1 MDNESAKKA
10 SSYKKGDLLRI
21 SSRNGASN
29 WFVKQ
34 IDDKSNSLTLSG
46 EHSNRPKKLILDKID
61 FKNQFVSKIEKAEM
75 EVREGEILRTSSRM
89 YEHNIESN
97 TDLKV
102 KKIVPGFLVLKDGKK
117 SILMIKASLNG
128 APLKY
133 GYTKSLHTTSTKR
146 YDTTVSVLK
155 PYQTNK
161 NNIFKI
167 NALSKSS
174 SIIVTEDKEKAIKY
188 SHRETNRGS
197 SISAD
202 NYSGLSIEAGN
213 ILNRISETTAVFSKQ
228 DYFKEAISNNKDYT
242 QSKLNTDIADAL
254 ENGYLIKKDYSL
266 KKPLI
271 IYHLSNEKMKSKNIN
286 LRLDFELEQNSSLK
300 LIDFFSDDSEKNFM
314 NIFYNFNLD
323 KDAILKNYKIDKSLN
338 KNLKYSF
345 NNINQKQNS
354 ISETFIF
361 SAGSDYFKNE
371 INCNLKGEYSSAF
384 INGIFSLDDNKQH
397 EIRTTINHLVENTKS
412 YQLIKSVLGKNTK
425 SAYQGRIYVD
435 SKAQKT
441 DGYQLSKAI
450 LLDETSEFNA
460 KPELEIYADDV
471 KCSHGSA
478 SGSLDDNSIFYLMSR
493 GLNYK
498 QAKGLLINGFLLDV
512 IEKITDAEI
521 KDLLKK
527 MIGLKK

>member
-1 MDNESAKKA
+1 MNEQ
-10 SSYKKGDLLRI
+10 L
-21 SSRNGASN
+21 
-29 WFVKQ
+29 
-34 IDDKSNSLTLSG
+34 
-46 EHSNRPKKLILDKID
+46 KID
-61 FKNQFVSKIEKAEM
+61 FNKIKEVSNFSNRDIE
-75 EVREGEILRTSSRM
+75 I
-89 YEHNIESN
+89 
-97 TDLKV
+97 
-102 KKIVPGFLVLKDGKK
+102 KK
-117 SILMIKASLNG
+117 SYLNKFIENG
-128 APLKY
+128 FPNRKQENWKFL
-133 GYTKSLHTTSTKR
+133 
-146 YDTTVSVLK
+146 D
-155 PYQTNK
+155 
-161 NNIFKI
+161 I
-167 NALSKSS
+167 NQ
-174 SIIVTEDKEKAIKY
+174 I
-188 SHRETNRGS
+188 
-197 SISAD
+197 
-202 NYSGLSIEAGN
+202 
-213 ILNRISETTAVFSKQ
+213 
-228 DYFKEAISNNKDYT
+228 ISNNISDLSFYNDYSIENKIDSSIFIDDLEHNKIIFINGRIEKIDFSYEDKKQIEIIEDSYT
-242 QSKLNTDIADAL
+242 IDKSENNNSLIDLNIAL
-254 ENGYLIKKDYSL
+254 SNKHFKILIKKSYSL

-271 IYHLSNEKMKSKNIN
+271 IYHLTNEKMKSKNIN

-354 ISETFIF
+354 ISETFVF

>member
-1 MDNESAKKA
+1 MKEQ
-10 SSYKKGDLLRI
+10 L
-21 SSRNGASN
+21 
-29 WFVKQ
+29 
-34 IDDKSNSLTLSG
+34 
-46 EHSNRPKKLILDKID
+46 KID
-61 FKNQFVSKIEKAEM
+61 FNKIQEVSNFSNRDIE
-75 EVREGEILRTSSRM
+75 I
-89 YEHNIESN
+89 
-97 TDLKV
+97 
-102 KKIVPGFLVLKDGKK
+102 KK
-117 SILMIKASLNG
+117 SYLNKFIENG
-128 APLKY
+128 FPNRKQENWKFL
-133 GYTKSLHTTSTKR
+133 
-146 YDTTVSVLK
+146 D
-155 PYQTNK
+155 
-161 NNIFKI
+161 I
-167 NALSKSS
+167 NQ
-174 SIIVTEDKEKAIKY
+174 I
-188 SHRETNRGS
+188 
-197 SISAD
+197 
-202 NYSGLSIEAGN
+202 
-213 ILNRISETTAVFSKQ
+213 
-228 DYFKEAISNNKDYT
+228 ISNNISDLSFYNDYSIENKIDSSIFIDDLEHNKIIFINGRIEKIDFSYEDKKQIEIIEDSYT
-242 QSKLNTDIADAL
+242 IDKSENNNSLIDLNIAL
-254 ENGYLIKKDYSL
+254 SNKHFKILIKKGYSL

-271 IYHLSNEKMKSKNIN
+271 IYHLTNEKMKSKNIN

-323 KDAILKNYKIDKSLN
+323 RDAILKNYKIDKSLN

-354 ISETFIF
+354 ISETFVF

-425 SAYQGRIYVD
+425 SVYQGRIYVD
-435 SKAQKT
+435 SQAQKT

>member
-1 MDNESAKKA
+1 MKEQ
-10 SSYKKGDLLRI
+10 L
-21 SSRNGASN
+21 
-29 WFVKQ
+29 
-34 IDDKSNSLTLSG
+34 
-46 EHSNRPKKLILDKID
+46 KID
-61 FKNQFVSKIEKAEM
+61 FKKIQEVSNFSNRDIE
-75 EVREGEILRTSSRM
+75 I
-89 YEHNIESN
+89 
-97 TDLKV
+97 
-102 KKIVPGFLVLKDGKK
+102 KK
-117 SILMIKASLNG
+117 SYLNKFIENG
-128 APLKY
+128 FPNRKQENWKFL
-133 GYTKSLHTTSTKR
+133 
-146 YDTTVSVLK
+146 D
-155 PYQTNK
+155 
-161 NNIFKI
+161 I
-167 NALSKSS
+167 NQ
-174 SIIVTEDKEKAIKY
+174 I
-188 SHRETNRGS
+188 
-197 SISAD
+197 
-202 NYSGLSIEAGN
+202 
-213 ILNRISETTAVFSKQ
+213 
-228 DYFKEAISNNKDYT
+228 ISNNISDLSFYNDYSIENKIDSSIFIDDLEHNKIIFINGRIEKIDFNYEDKK
-242 QSKLNTDIADAL
+242 QIEIIEDSYIIDKSENNNSLIDLNIAFS
-254 ENGYLIKKDYSL
+254 NKHFKILIKKDYSL

-271 IYHLSNEKMKSKNIN
+271 VYHLTNEKMKSKNIN
-286 LRLDFELEQNSSLK
+286 LRLHFELGQNSSLK
-300 LIDFFSDDSEKNFM
+300 LIDFFNDDSEKNFM
-314 NIFYNFNLD
+314 NIFYDFNLD
-323 KDAILKNYKIDKSLN
+323 RDAILKNYKIDKSLN

-354 ISETFIF
+354 ISETFVF

-397 EIRTTINHLVENTKS
+397 EIRTTINHLFENTKS

-498 QAKGLLINGFLLDV
+498 QAKGLLISGFLLDV